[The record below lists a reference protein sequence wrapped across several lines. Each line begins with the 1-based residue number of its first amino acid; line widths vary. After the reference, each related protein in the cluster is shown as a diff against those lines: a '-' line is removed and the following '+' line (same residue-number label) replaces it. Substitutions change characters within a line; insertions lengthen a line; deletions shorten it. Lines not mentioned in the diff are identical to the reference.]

1 MNIFLTGGT
10 GFVGK
15 KFIKLAIKHGHRIFA
30 ISRKN
35 KKNNKNIK
43 WLIGELDKP
52 WPNYF
57 KKTDVLVHLAAAG
70 VDNNANSQEII
81 NTNVLKSSKLVM
93 NAIQSG
99 CKKFLIIS
107 SSFEYKR
114 QLSKKSVELSFKSKR
129 DPEDIYGKSKVI
141 FSDFCKMIAKKNK
154 VQVRLMRLFQVY
166 GEGEKRNRLYPS
178 LKKAAL
184 EGKKFIIMNS
194 YEIRDFTN
202 VNYVSR
208 VILDALNFKKR
219 KFKYFQIFHISQKR
233 RYTIRDFALIHWKK
247 FKAKGTIYFKGNK
260 NNSFQRISDN
270 ASLWKIK

>member
-15 KFIKLAIKHGHRIFA
+15 KFIKLAIKQGHKIFA
-30 ISRKN
+30 ISRKKKIN
-35 KKNNKNIK
+35 KKNIK

-70 VDNNANSQEII
+70 VDKNANSQEII

-107 SSFEYKR
+107 SSSEYKR
-114 QLSKKSVELSFKSKR
+114 QLSKEFIELSLKSKR

-141 FSDFCKMIAKKNK
+141 FSDFCKMIAKKKK
-154 VQVRLMRLFQVY
+154 VQVRLMRLFPVY
-166 GEGEKRNRLYPS
+166 GEGEKKNRLYPS

-184 EGKKFIIMNS
+184 EGKKFIIMNPH
-194 YEIRDFTN
+194 ETRDFTN

-219 KFKYFQIFHISQKR
+219 RFKYFQIFHISQKHTT
-233 RYTIRDFALIHWKK
+233 TIKDFALIYWKK
-247 FKAKGTIYFKGNK
+247 FEAKGSIFFKDNK
-260 NNSFQRISDN
+260 NNSFLHISDN

>member
-15 KFIKLAIKHGHRIFA
+15 KFIKLAIKNGHKIFA
-30 ISRKN
+30 ISRKKKIN
-35 KKNNKNIK
+35 KKNIK
-43 WLIGELDKP
+43 WLIGELDKS

-57 KKTDVLVHLAAAG
+57 KETDVLVHLAAAG
-70 VDNNANSQEII
+70 VDKNSNSQEII

-93 NAIQSG
+93 NAIQNG

-107 SSFEYKR
+107 SSSEYKH
-114 QLSKKSVELSFKSKR
+114 QLSKEFMELSLKSKR
-129 DPEDIYGKSKVI
+129 DPKDTYGKSKVI
-141 FSDFCKMIAKKNK
+141 FSDFCKMIAKKKK
-154 VQVRLMRLFQVY
+154 VQFRLMRLFPVY

-184 EGKKFIIMNS
+184 EGKKFIIMNP
-194 YEIRDFTN
+194 YETRDFTN
-202 VNYVSR
+202 VNYASR

-219 KFKYFQIFHISQKR
+219 RFKYFQIFHISQKH
-233 RYTIRDFALIHWKK
+233 TSSIKDFALIHWKK
-247 FKAKGTIYFKGNK
+247 FKAKGSIFFKGNK
-260 NNSFQRISDN
+260 NNSFQHISDN

>member
-10 GFVGK
+10 GFIGK
-15 KFIKLAIKHGHRIFA
+15 KFIKLAIKHGHKVFA
-30 ISRKN
+30 ISRKKKIN
-35 KKNNKNIK
+35 KKNIK

-52 WPNYF
+52 WSNYF
-57 KKTDVLVHLAAAG
+57 KETDILVHLAAAG
-70 VDNNANSQEII
+70 VDKNVNSQEII
-81 NTNVLKSSKLVM
+81 NTNVSKSSKLVM

-107 SSFEYKR
+107 SSSEYKP
-114 QLSKKSVELSFKSKR
+114 QLSKKFIELSLKSKR

-141 FSDFCKMIAKKNK
+141 FSDFCKMIAKKK
-154 VQVRLMRLFQVY
+154 KIQVRLMRLFPVY

-184 EGKKFIIMNS
+184 EGKNFIITNPNES
-194 YEIRDFTN
+194 RDFTN

-219 KFKYFQIFHISQKR
+219 RFKYFQIFHISQK
-233 RYTIRDFALIHWKK
+233 YTSTIKDFALIHWKK
-247 FKAKGTIYFKGNK
+247 FKATGNIFFKSNK
-260 NNSFQRISDN
+260 NNSFQHISDN
-270 ASLWKIK
+270 ASLWKMK

>member
-15 KFIKLAIKHGHRIFA
+15 KFIKLAIKHGHKIFA
-30 ISRKN
+30 ISRKKKIN
-35 KKNNKNIK
+35 KKNIK

-57 KKTDVLVHLAAAG
+57 KEKDILVHLAAAG
-70 VDNNANSQEII
+70 VDKNTNSQEII
-81 NTNVLKSSKLVM
+81 NTNVLKSSKLVI

-107 SSFEYKR
+107 SSSEYKR
-114 QLSKKSVELSFKSKR
+114 QLSKEFIELSLQSKR

-141 FSDFCKMIAKKNK
+141 FSDFCKMIAKKKK
-154 VQVRLMRLFQVY
+154 VQVRLMRLFPVY

-184 EGKKFIIMNS
+184 EGKKFIIKNPHES
-194 YEIRDFTN
+194 RDFTN

-219 KFKYFQIFHISQKR
+219 RFKYFQIFHISQKHTS
-233 RYTIRDFALIHWKK
+233 TIKDFALTYWKK
-247 FKAKGTIYFKGNK
+247 FKAKGSISFQGNK
-260 NNSFQRISDN
+260 NKSFQHISDN

>member
-15 KFIKLAIKHGHRIFA
+15 KFIKLAIKHGHKIFA
-30 ISRKN
+30 ISRKKKIN
-35 KKNNKNIK
+35 KKNIK

-57 KKTDVLVHLAAAG
+57 KETDILVHLAAAG
-70 VDNNANSQEII
+70 VDKNVNSQEII
-81 NTNVLKSSKLVM
+81 NTNVLKSSRLVM

-107 SSFEYKR
+107 SSSEYKP
-114 QLSKKSVELSFKSKR
+114 QLSKEFTELSLKSKR

-141 FSDFCKMIAKKNK
+141 FSDFCKMIAKKKK
-154 VQVRLMRLFQVY
+154 VQVRLMRLFPVY

-184 EGKKFIIMNS
+184 EGKKFIIMNPHES
-194 YEIRDFTN
+194 RDFTN

-219 KFKYFQIFHISQKR
+219 RFKYFQIFHISQKHTS
-233 RYTIRDFALIHWKK
+233 TIKDFALIYWKK
-247 FKAKGTIYFKGNK
+247 FKAKGSIVFEGNK
-260 NNSFQRISDN
+260 NNSFQHISDN

>member
-1 MNIFLTGGT
+1 MKIFLTGGT
-10 GFVGK
+10 GFIGK
-15 KFIKLAIKHGHRIFA
+15 KFIKLAIKHGHKIFA
-30 ISRKN
+30 ISRKKKTN
-35 KKNNKNIK
+35 KKNIK

-57 KKTDVLVHLAAAG
+57 KETDVLVHLAAAG
-70 VDNNANSQEII
+70 VDKNATSQEII
-81 NTNVLKSSKLVM
+81 NTNVLKSSKLIM
-93 NAIQSG
+93 NAIKYG

-114 QLSKKSVELSFKSKR
+114 QLSNEFMELSLTSKR
-129 DPEDIYGKSKVI
+129 DSEDIYGKSKII
-141 FSDFCKMIAKKNK
+141 FSNFCEMIAKKKK

-166 GEGEKRNRLYPS
+166 GEGEKENRLYPS

-184 EGKKFIIMNS
+184 EGKKFIIMNP

-202 VNYVSR
+202 VSYVSR

-219 KFKYFQIFHISQKR
+219 RFKHFQVFHISQKQR
-233 RYTIRDFALIHWKK
+233 STIKDFALIHWKK
-247 FKAKGTIYFKGNK
+247 LKAKGSIFFKGNK
-260 NNSFQRISDN
+260 NNSIQHISDN